1 MLLIRQWASKKVW
14 TNVKNINL
22 LLFHF
27 VYFFQYIMYIRP
39 HDAVNR
45 DVLSAVII
53 NAEIRFKMYLAK

>member
-1 MLLIRQWASKKVW
+1 MSVQERVL
-14 TNVKNINL
+14 TNVKDINL

-27 VYFFQYIMYIRP
+27 VYFFQYSTYVRP

-45 DVLSAVII
+45 DVHSAVII